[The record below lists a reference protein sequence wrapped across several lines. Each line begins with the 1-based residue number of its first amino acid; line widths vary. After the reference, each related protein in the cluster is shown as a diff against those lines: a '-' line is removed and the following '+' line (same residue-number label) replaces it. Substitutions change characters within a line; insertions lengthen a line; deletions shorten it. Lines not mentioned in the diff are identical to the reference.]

1 MVQKRSGCHA
11 CISSLFKVCV
21 LLPFVLFTRV
31 YLLTLS
37 DSCCWKTFI
46 VLLSWKLTEVGE
58 KSSDSLLHCKRV
70 SCWFFWHE
78 RQTASTSTAFQE
90 QTARNCA
97 PPLPN
102 LNYVPSVFSLK
113 ATWRDIHK
121 HLSSQTHS
129 TKFVMWPKLLIY
141 YWQSEVF
148 GQVGI
153 FRSWSPCSL
162 DTFTRTPAVHF
173 LLLIQY
179 MVIGWRKD
187 GVQHGH
193 VTSL

>member
-1 MVQKRSGCHA
+1 MTVCFTVKECHA
-11 CISSLFKVCV
+11 
-21 LLPFVLFTRV
+21 
-31 YLLTLS
+31 
-37 DSCCWKTFI
+37 D
-46 VLLSWKLTEVGE
+46 
-58 KSSDSLLHCKRV
+58 
-70 SCWFFWHE
+70 FFWHE

-179 MVIGWRKD
+179 MVIGWVEERW
-187 GVQHGH
+187 GTTWPRHQFIAQT
-193 VTSL
+193 VTDSQLASSKSPINPT